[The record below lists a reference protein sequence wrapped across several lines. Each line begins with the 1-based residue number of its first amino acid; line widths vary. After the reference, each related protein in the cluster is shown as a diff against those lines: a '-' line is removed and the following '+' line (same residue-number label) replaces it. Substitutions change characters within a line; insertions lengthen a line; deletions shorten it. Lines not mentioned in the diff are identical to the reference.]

1 LRLSPMLKLPEK
13 VDEYFPYRIIRPYQD
28 EFINAIYEAI
38 EKQKHI
44 VIEGCNGLGK
54 TVSALSACLPTVKQK
69 DMQLLYVAKTH
80 RQHDRVIEEL
90 KAISK
95 HQVSGVSLRGRSEM
109 CFHPF
114 IIRHASD
121 ARSAMEICELLKKR
135 HQCPYYANIETKAE
149 ASIDLQL
156 HIASNAYTATEIQ
169 ELCRKEKFCPYEITK
184 LVLSQV
190 DVVAL
195 SYLYVFDQTVRNVF
209 LKHLERPLAKLVLV
223 VDEAHNLPDTAVD
236 IASDQLTLFSIR
248 RAEQEARQ
256 FNHRDITAFSS
267 MLRTIIEKMTPKN
280 EKETLIKPD
289 LFIEMIERETE
300 VGDLKDFSD
309 HLHRAGNTVRQ
320 RLLSEGKFPQSYIHR
335 MGEFFSFWL
344 ETAKDEAFA
353 HTLSKYITQR
363 GTSSARLEIVAL
375 DPSKITKPIFS
386 AVYSSVIMS
395 GTLEPL
401 ESYVKIIDLPA
412 DTVQKAV
419 PSPFPKEHILS
430 LVSCGVTT
438 AMEQR
443 TTSMYKK
450 IIARIT
456 EVTEN
461 TPANTGIFTA
471 SYEVLNALLNAGIK
485 EAVSKPLLHEER
497 GMKSK
502 ENERLINRF
511 KSYAKRGGAVLLGVQ
526 GGRSSEGADYPGD
539 QMNAVVVVGVPYAE
553 PTPKVRA
560 QIDYYEKRFPKL
572 GREYGYVL
580 PALKKAAQAAG
591 RPMRT
596 LEDKGAIIF
605 LDYRYATLYCQKF
618 LPLWI
623 RRSLKTLP
631 DEDKLIMGEL
641 NVFFGKNV

>member
-1 LRLSPMLKLPEK
+1 MAKLPEK
-13 VDEYFPYRIIRPYQD
+13 VDEYFPYRVVRPYQD
-28 EFINAIYEAI
+28 EFINTLYEAMQ
-38 EKQKHI
+38 KQKHV
-44 VIEGCNGLGK
+44 VIEGSNGLGK
-54 TVSALSACLPTVKQK
+54 TVSALSACLPTIKQK

-95 HQVSGVSLRGRSEM
+95 RQKVSGVSLRGRSEM

-114 IIRHASD
+114 IIRHAAD

-135 HQCPYYANIETKAE
+135 HQCPYHVNIETKKE

-156 HIASNAYTATEIQ
+156 LIASNAFTATEIQ

-184 LVLSQV
+184 LILSQV

-195 SYLYVFDQTVRNVF
+195 SYLYVFDPSVRVVF
-209 LKHLERPLAKLVLV
+209 LKHLERPLSKLVLV

-236 IASDQLTLFSIR
+236 IASDQLSLFSIR

-256 FNHRDITAFSS
+256 FSYRDITAFSS
-267 MLRTIIEKMTPKN
+267 KLRLIVEKMASKPGREN
-280 EKETLIKPD
+280 LVQPD
-289 LFIEMIERETE
+289 LFSEMIEREAE
-300 VGDLKDFSD
+300 IGDLKAFSEN
-309 HLHRAGNTVRQ
+309 LHRTGNTIRQ

-344 ETAKDEAFA
+344 ETTKDEAFT
-353 HTLSKYITQR
+353 HTLSKYFTQR
-363 GTSSARLEIVAL
+363 RTPSARLEIVAL

-386 AVYSSVIMS
+386 AVYSSIIMS

-401 ESYVKIIDLPA
+401 ESYVKIIDLPD
-412 DTVQKAV
+412 DTVRKAV
-419 PSPFPKEHILS
+419 PSPFPKEHILT
-430 LVSCGVTT
+430 LISCGVTT

-443 TTSMYKK
+443 TPIMYKK
-450 IIARIT
+450 IITRIV
-456 EVTEN
+456 EVVEN
-461 TPANTGIFTA
+461 TPANIGIFTA
-471 SYEVLNALLNAGIK
+471 SYEVLDALLKAGIE
-485 EAVSKPLLHEER
+485 EAVDKPLFHEER

-502 ENERLINRF
+502 ENEQLVNRF
-511 KSYAKRGGAVLLGVQ
+511 KSYAKKGGAVLLGVQ

-553 PTPKVRA
+553 PTPKVKA
-560 QIDYYEKRFPKL
+560 QIDYYEKRFPKF
-572 GREYGYVL
+572 GREYGYIL

-591 RPMRT
+591 RPIRT

-605 LDYRYATLYCQKF
+605 LDHRYAASYCQRF
-618 LPLWI
+618 LPLWV
-623 RRSLKTLP
+623 RRSMKTLL
-631 DEDKLIMGEL
+631 DKNGLVAQEL
-641 NVFFGKNV
+641 VMFFGANV